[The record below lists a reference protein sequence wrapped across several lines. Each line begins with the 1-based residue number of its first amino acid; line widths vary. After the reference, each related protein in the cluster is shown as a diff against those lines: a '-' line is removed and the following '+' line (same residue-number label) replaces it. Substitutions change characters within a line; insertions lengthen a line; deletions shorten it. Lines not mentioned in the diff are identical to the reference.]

1 MKENKKGENERQPQW
16 MKRCLSESLCIFYIY
31 VLETRPN
38 DINVMSIVEIFCT
51 SNRCI
56 RSNQFICRQA
66 PTHNVS
72 KRRQVTEHDKQWN
85 KSQTSLVIY
94 LANLKFCRCDNQT
107 YRCSIKE
114 IISNGTF
121 YPMSSAHWAPEHSRL
136 SYIFH
141 VSRMSFATLSRVS
154 VINL

>member
-107 YRCSIKE
+107 YRW
-114 IISNGTF
+114 F
-121 YPMSSAHWAPEHSRL
+121 
-136 SYIFH
+136 IFH
-141 VSRMSFATLSRVS
+141 KRNNFEWHILSNEHLNIVVCPIFSTWAECHLLLYRACP
-154 VINL
+154 